1 MRVFP
6 ALPVL
11 ALTALVACGS
21 SRLSRQEAERDLR
34 KDYPVRVNVTVPES
48 ASAIKGS
55 PEHARFVALE
65 EKLGPKGLF
74 TVTRTTEGDRERFTF
89 KPGPS
94 APRNLALSSKGYE
107 MPAAEA
113 EFVRAR
119 NIEYLGNTAR
129 VTYQV
134 RLARPNE
141 NFGLFQALHP
151 GVQLGETKDRHASYR
166 REGRS
171 WILQET
177 DEPLKKA
184 Q

>member
-1 MRVFP
+1 MRVVP

-11 ALTALVACGS
+11 TLTLLVACGS
-21 SRLSRQEAERDLR
+21 SRLSRHEAERDLR
-34 KDYPVRVNVTVPES
+34 KDYPVRVNVTIPES
-48 ASAIKGS
+48 VSAIKGS
-55 PEHARFVALE
+55 PDHAKYVAVQ
-65 EKLGPKGLF
+65 EKVTPQGLF
-74 TVTRTTEGDRERFTF
+74 TVTRTAEGDRERFTF

-94 APRNLALSSKGYE
+94 APKNLTVSSKGYE
-107 MPAAEA
+107 VPAAEA

-119 NIEYLGNTAR
+119 TIEYVGGTAR

-134 RLARPNE
+134 RLVRPNV
-141 NFGLFQALHP
+141 NFGLFQAMHP
-151 GVQLGETKDRHASYR
+151 GVQAGETKDRHASYR
-166 REGRS
+166 REGRN